1 MSIYFSF
8 VIYLIVVNI
17 LIDVSFSVIA
27 ILVLKQVEKL
37 CLLYCYFTPEENSL
51 ELSCICNYTP
61 GILAYLYAKEGAYL
75 YAKGYM

>member
-51 ELSCICNYTP
+51 ELTCICNYIP
-61 GILAYLYAKEGAYL
+61 GILVCQGRGLLVCQGIYVV
-75 YAKGYM
+75 